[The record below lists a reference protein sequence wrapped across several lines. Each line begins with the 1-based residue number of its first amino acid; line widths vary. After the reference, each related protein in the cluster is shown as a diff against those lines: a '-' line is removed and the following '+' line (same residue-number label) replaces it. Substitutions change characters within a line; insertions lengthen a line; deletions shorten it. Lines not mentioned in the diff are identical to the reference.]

1 MPTTE
6 TTPFAPQRPFP
17 GTVNV
22 NLRGSSKY
30 DVQRN
35 VEAFFATI
43 EAAGGAANFTL
54 PIVLEDHTW
63 VATGTVVLAG
73 GGQ

>member
-1 MPTTE
+1 ME
-6 TTPFAPQRPFP
+6 NSTPFAPQRPYP
-17 GTVNV
+17 GTVKV
-22 NLRGSSKY
+22 NLRGSSKD

-43 EAAGGAANFTL
+43 EAAGGVASFTR
-54 PIVLEDHTW
+54 PIVLEDRTW

-73 GGQ
+73 GAS